1 MKQLRIV
8 LIALMAL
15 ALGSGSIWA
24 TEPNMADYTA
34 YPIFMSQSVKPNIMI
49 ILDNSGSMNFP
60 AYGEGGI
67 WNGTVVDDPPY
78 AGSPYTATIDVRVSD
93 DADDGEESSSGNTYD
108 DNDLDLAGIPY
119 VAVRFQNVSIPNGA
133 TITNAYITF
142 EAIHENSSNSNAT
155 TINIYGEAAD
165 EAESIDFS
173 ETNNISGR
181 TTTSASVTWSP
192 GSWTAG
198 HTYDTPDLSS
208 IVQELVN
215 RDGWNEGSSM
225 VFIFTGTGYREAKA
239 HNEDPNAAPV
249 LHVEYTGVRYYGYFD
264 PDARYSYDSG
274 DSRFERDSSGDWSGN
289 FLNWLC
295 MRRIDV
301 AKKILVGGQATVR
314 DGSGQT
320 TLVGDDHAAQ
330 SGRYWRRKFTDNI
343 APHPTPYTGTEY
355 WYGIRN
361 GRIYVDNDSNPFS
374 GWIARFEIR
383 VLKTESEEPDEFL
396 NGNIAGVLQRVGD
409 RARFGLA
416 FYNHEDD
423 ADGYDQ
429 GGEVRYYVDDDHLDN
444 IVSTIEVEDA
454 RTWTPLAESF
464 HEIVRYFRQ
473 DSPYYF
479 SSDYTV
485 SDTWDPY
492 YWNDL
497 GEHVECAKSF
507 VLLITDGESTQ
518 DLKIPSSLQNYYDP
532 EIDETLPPDSAS
544 SNGSDYLD
552 DVALWAHTEDM
563 RTDLDGEQTITLYPV
578 FAFGQGSFVL
588 REAAITGGFIDK
600 NGNNFPDLQ
609 EEWDAD
615 GNGIPDNYF
624 EAKSGFVLERRIL
637 QALTDI
643 LKRAAAGTAVSV
655 LATSS
660 EGEGTL
666 VQAFFRP
673 SVTSNLNEIKWIG
686 FLQSLWIDQYGNIRE
701 DTDHDLVLD
710 VTKDNVIEFFFDEAT
725 GDTKIR
731 RFSVSS
737 SSPYPDLE
745 NDPYAEIILDDIEP
759 IWEAGDKLAQRSASD
774 RKIFT
779 YLDKDSDGVVDE
791 PSGDNDPFD
800 DDGEVVRFHTGS
812 ASAIKPYLGVKDDP
826 TWQYL
831 GTTHDDRV
839 TNLIQFIRG
848 EAVSGLRNR
857 TIDGSVWKLGDIV
870 HSTPVSISK
879 PVENYHIIYSDE
891 SYHTFFNEFKNRE
904 TVVYVGAN
912 DGMLHAFTSWRYD
925 SANKQFVNND
935 GEGNPLG
942 SEQIGDELWA
952 YIPQALLPHLKWL
965 ADPDYTHVYYVDL
978 KPKVFDA
985 KILDDD
991 THYTDA
997 DTDPNWGTILLVGL
1011 RMGGKHIWAEGD
1023 FDEDSS
1029 TSDTTKDFYPT
1040 YICMDVTDPRNPRLL
1055 WERTYSELGMTMSTP
1070 AVVKVK
1076 DKWFAVFGSGPDD
1089 YEGNSTKKGHIF
1101 VVDLKTGEPYKNGS
1115 NDWLFETSED
1125 DAFMN
1130 SPVSLDKDLNYNVDV
1145 IYFGE
1150 AYKESGNWKGKLYKV
1165 MVPWVSSGAY
1175 DGTDPNNYVDDPKD
1189 STNPWILAPLLEA
1202 TRPITA
1208 PVALTLDQLNNVWV
1222 YVGSGRYLS
1231 EDDKTNNDQQ
1241 YIFGVKDPFYN
1252 QDHTSSGAYGT
1263 DYYHNYSSNLEL
1275 SISDLFNA
1283 NPYVVIEG
1291 GEVYMTDGSY
1301 FGTFDLL
1308 VQTARDYNGWIRSL
1322 EEARERIVTKFAVI
1336 GGIVFTPSFVPNS
1349 DICGFGGES
1358 FLYGQYFETGT
1369 AYKEEVFSGGTET
1382 VTIGGT
1388 DYQKV
1393 LDRVSL
1399 GAGKASAVGL
1409 HVGMEEGAK
1418 AFVQQ
1423 STGVVVSENVQPAF
1437 NIKSGLRSWREK

>member
-1 MKQLRIV
+1 MRQLKIL
-8 LIALMAL
+8 LIALIAL
-15 ALGSGSIWA
+15 VFVSCPIWA
-24 TEPNMADYTA
+24 TEPNMAYYTA

-60 AYGEGGI
+60 AYGEGSVGY
-67 WNGTVVDDPPY
+67 GTIVENPPY
-78 AGSPYTATIDVRVSD
+78 AGSPYSATIDIRVSD
-93 DADDGEESSSGNTYD
+93 DADDGEESSTGQTYD
-108 DNDLDLAGIPY
+108 DSNDLDLGGISY
-119 VAVRFQNVSIPNGA
+119 VAVRFQGVSIPNGA

-142 EAIHENSSNSNAT
+142 EAFEEDSNNSVDT
-155 TINIYGEAAD
+155 TITIYGEAAD
-165 EAESIDFS
+165 SAESIDFS
-173 ETNNISGR
+173 DDYNISTR
-181 TTTSASVTWSP
+181 TKTNASVTWNP
-192 GSWTAG
+192 GPWTVDN
-198 HTYDTPDLSS
+198 TYDTPDLSS
-208 IVQELVN
+208 IVQEIVN
-215 RDGWNEGSSM
+215 REGWNEGNSM

-239 HNEDPNAAPV
+239 HNEDPDAAPR

-264 PDARYSYDSG
+264 PDARYTYDTT
-274 DSRFERDSSGDWSGN
+274 DSRFERDPSGEWSGN

-301 AKKILVGGQATVR
+301 ARKILVGGQATVR
-314 DGSGQT
+314 DGSGET

-330 SGRYWRRKFTDNI
+330 SGRYWRRAFTDNM
-343 APHPTPYTGTEY
+343 APHPTPYTGSEY
-355 WYGIRN
+355 WYGIRD
-361 GRIYVDNDSNPFS
+361 GYIYVDNDANPFN
-374 GWIARFEIR
+374 GPIARYEIR
-383 VLKTESEEPDEFL
+383 VLKKESDEPEEFL

-416 FYNHEDD
+416 FYNI
-423 ADGYDQ
+423 DQ
-429 GGEVRYYVDDDHLDN
+429 GGEVRYYVDDQNLDG
-444 IVSTIEVEDA
+444 IVSTIEVENA
-454 RTWTPLAESF
+454 RTWTPIAESF
-464 HEIVRYFRQ
+464 YEIVRYFRQ
-473 DSPYYF
+473 DSPYYS

-492 YWNDL
+492 YWNGL

-518 DLKIPSSLQNYYDP
+518 DLDIPSSLQDYYNP
-532 EIDETLPPDSAS
+532 EIDETLPPDSAA

-563 RTDLDGEQTITLYPV
+563 RADLAGDQTITLYPV

-588 REAAITGGFIDK
+588 KEAAITGGFIDK
-600 NGNNFPDLQ
+600 NGNNFPDLD

-624 EAKSGFVLERRIL
+624 EAKSGFVLERKIL
-637 QALTDI
+637 QAITDI

-673 SVTSNLNEIKWIG
+673 SVTSGLNEIKWIG
-686 FLQSLWIDQYGNIRE
+686 YLQSLWIDQYGNIRE
-701 DTDHDLVLD
+701 DTDHDLALD
-710 VTKDNVIEFFFDEAT
+710 VTKDDVIQFFFDEAT

-731 RFSVSS
+731 RYAVSDS
-737 SSPYPDLE
+737 NPYPDLE
-745 NDPYAEIILDDIEP
+745 SDPYVEILLDDIEP
-759 IWEAGDKLAQRSASD
+759 IWEAGSRLAQRSASD

-779 YLDKDSDGVVDE
+779 YLDKDQDGVVDE

-800 DDGEVVRFHTGS
+800 DDGEVVRFHTDS

-826 TWQYL
+826 TWQHL
-831 GTTHDDRV
+831 GITHDDRV
-839 TNLIQFIRG
+839 NNLIRFIRG

-879 PVENYHIIYSDE
+879 PVENYHIIYSDN
-891 SYHTFFNEFKNRE
+891 SYFTFLNEFKNRE

-912 DGMLHAFTSWRYD
+912 DGMLHAFTSWKYD
-925 SANKQFVNND
+925 SENKQFVNDD
-935 GEGNPLG
+935 GQGSPLG

-978 KPKVFDA
+978 KPRVFDA

-991 THYTDA
+991 THYIDT

-1023 FDEDSS
+1023 FDEDPS
-1029 TSDTTKDFYPT
+1029 TADTTRHFYPT
-1040 YICMDVTDPRNPRLL
+1040 YVCMDVTDPRNPRLL
-1055 WERTYSELGMTMSTP
+1055 WERTYSELGMTMSIPTI
-1070 AVVKVK
+1070 VKVK

-1089 YEGNSTKKGHIF
+1089 YEGNSNKRGHIF
-1101 VVDLKTGEPYKNGS
+1101 VVDLKSGEPYQNGS
-1115 NDWLFETSED
+1115 NDWLFETPENK
-1125 DAFMN
+1125 AFMN
-1130 SPVSLDKDLNYNVDV
+1130 SPVSLDKGLNYNVDV

-1150 AYKESGNWKGKLYKV
+1150 AYNQSGIWKGKLYKI
-1165 MVPWVSSGAY
+1165 MVPWVSNGAY
-1175 DGTDPNNYVDDPKD
+1175 DGVDPVNYVDNPKD
-1189 STNPWILAPLLEA
+1189 STNPWILAPLLDA
-1202 TRPITA
+1202 PRPITS
-1208 PVALTLDQLNNVWV
+1208 PVALSLDERDNIWV

-1231 EDDKTNNDQQ
+1231 ESDKTSNEQE

-1252 QDHTSSGAYGT
+1252 QDHTSTGLYGT
-1263 DYYHNYSSNLEL
+1263 NYYHNYTSHLEL
-1275 SISDLFNA
+1275 NISDLFDA
-1283 NPYVVIEG
+1283 SPYIIIEG
-1291 GEVYMTDGSY
+1291 GEVYMTDHSY
-1301 FGTFDLL
+1301 FGTFDSL
-1308 VQTARDYNGWIRSL
+1308 VDAVRGYNGWIRSL
-1322 EEARERIVTKFAVI
+1322 EEPRERIVTKFAVI

-1358 FLYGQYFETGT
+1358 FLYGLYFETGT
-1369 AYKEEVFSGGTET
+1369 AYQKPVFSGGTET
-1382 VTIGGT
+1382 VTIGEE

-1399 GAGKASAVGL
+1399 GAGKASSVGL

-1418 AFVQQ
+1418 AFIQQ
-1423 STGVVVSENVQPAF
+1423 STGVVISENVHPAF
-1437 NIKSGLRSWREK
+1437 KIKSGLKSWREKF